1 MGQLEGHT
9 KQLDPNM
16 GQFEAQT
23 GQLKGN
29 MGLLAGQDQVQA
41 SMRLKWANWTL
52 KQAN

>member
-29 MGLLAGQDQVQA
+29 MGLLLGQDQV
-41 SMRLKWANWTL
+41 
-52 KQAN
+52 